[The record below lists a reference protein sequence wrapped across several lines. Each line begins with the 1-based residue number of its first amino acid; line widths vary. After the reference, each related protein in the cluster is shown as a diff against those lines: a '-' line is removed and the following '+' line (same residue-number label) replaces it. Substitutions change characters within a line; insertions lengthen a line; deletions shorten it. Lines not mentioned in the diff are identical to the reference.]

1 MIIMDGKEFLSKIE
15 TEMSKCVVGKEDIIK
30 LLLISILSK
39 GHVLLEGIP
48 GLAKT
53 TIVKNF
59 AKTFGLSFSR
69 IQLTPDTMP
78 SDIIGVYYYSEK
90 TKDFAIKKGPIFTNI
105 LLADEINRTPPKTQ
119 SAMLEAMQEC
129 QATVEGTSIKLP
141 EPFILLATMN
151 PLESEGVYSLP
162 EAQMDR
168 FMFKITL
175 EYPKKDEEI
184 AMLKKKY
191 EGSFETVNSVIPP
204 EELKKAFEKVLEIKI
219 SDEIL
224 EYIYE
229 IVKMTRTD
237 DRLLYGVSPRTSEQI
252 LYASRALAFLNNRN
266 YVIPD
271 DVKEVSKYILV
282 HKIKLKIDY
291 EIEGISNKN
300 IVNEILDKAV
310 VFKKTGDN

>member
-1 MIIMDGKEFLSKIE
+1 MVKMEGKEFLNKIE
-15 TEMSKCVVGKEDIIK
+15 KEMEKCVVGKEDIVK
-30 LLLISILSK
+30 LLLISMLSK

-69 IQLTPDTMP
+69 VQLTPDTMP

-119 SAMLEAMQEC
+119 SAMLESMQEG

-141 EPFILLATMN
+141 EPFILMATMN

-168 FMFKITL
+168 FMFKIDL

-184 AMLKKKY
+184 KMLKKKY
-191 EGSFETVNSVIPP
+191 EGTFETVNPVISY
-204 EELKKAFEKVLEIKI
+204 EDLKEAFEKVKKIKV

-229 IVKMTRTD
+229 IVKMTRID
-237 DRLLYGVSPRTSEQI
+237 ERLLYGASPRASEQL
-252 LYASRALAFLNNRN
+252 LYASRTLAYLNGRE

-271 DVKEVSKYILV
+271 DVKEIAKYALS

-291 EIEGISNKN
+291 ELEGSTNKE
-300 IVNEILDKAV
+300 IIKEILDKTKI
-310 VFKKTGDN
+310 F